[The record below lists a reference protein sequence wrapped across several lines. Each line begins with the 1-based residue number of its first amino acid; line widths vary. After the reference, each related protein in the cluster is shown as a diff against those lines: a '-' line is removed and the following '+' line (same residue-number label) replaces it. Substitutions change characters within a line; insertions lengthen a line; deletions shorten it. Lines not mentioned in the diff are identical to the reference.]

1 MNVLFV
7 CVANSGRSVM
17 AERLFRQAA
26 GGRHQAR
33 SAGSEPGTAPHPQVV
48 EALRELGIDAS
59 DHVPRKLDQE
69 ALEWADVAVSTCSEE
84 VCPVTPGV
92 RRISWVFED
101 PKDLPLERVREI
113 CYEIKQSVEQL
124 VGELDRDS
132 EAAG

>member
-17 AERLFRQAA
+17 AERLFRAA
-26 GGRHQAR
+26 ARGRHQAR
-33 SAGSEPGTAPHPQVV
+33 SAGSEPGSASHPQVV
-48 EALRELGIDAS
+48 EALREVGIDAS

-69 ALEWADVAVSTCSEE
+69 ALDWADAAVSTCSEE

-113 CYEIKQSVEQL
+113 RDDIEKSVEQL
-124 VGELDRDS
+124 LRELD
-132 EAAG
+132 AA